1 MEPVVCIAS
10 RTVVLAAD
18 NVDTD
23 QLIPARFLTGTRRD
37 GLGAG
42 LFADWRLDST
52 GKPRADFP
60 LNRPEAKGARILVAG
75 ANFGC
80 GSSREHA
87 PWALTD
93 YGFAAVVS
101 PSIAD
106 IFKGNAVRNGLVPVE
121 LDPSAHAA
129 LVARPGAEVVID
141 VAAGSVTLPDGGLA
155 SFHLPPFARRCLLT
169 GRAPLDFLL
178 EQQSAIARYEEWTS
192 GPEAPGR
199 GAAVSSR

>member
-1 MEPVVCIAS
+1 MEPVVRIAS

-23 QLIPARFLTGTRRD
+23 QIIPARFLTGTRRD
-37 GLGAG
+37 GLGVS
-42 LFADWRLDST
+42 LFADWRRDSA
-52 GKPRADFP
+52 GELRPDFP
-60 LNRPEAKGARILVAG
+60 LNRPEAQGARILVGG

-129 LVARPGAEVVID
+129 LLASPGAEVVID
-141 VAAGSVTLPDGGLA
+141 VAVGSVTLPDGGLA

-169 GRAPLDFLL
+169 GRGPLDFLL
-178 EQQSAIARYEEWTS
+178 EQESSIARYEES
-192 GPEAPGR
+192 KPGPEASDR
-199 GAAVSSR
+199 SAAGSSG